1 MPDSRFFLTHASIA
15 LGDALRL
22 ANVAPPVAADASSR
36 LTRAAGI
43 DEESLDGAVVY
54 VDAADKLAR
63 LAGKRFGLCFVPDGI
78 ASRADAGGPVAA
90 AASPRAAFA
99 PIAAALHS
107 LRPISAAPRASI
119 AAGARVHATAIIGDD
134 AEIGNGAEIGPY
146 AVIGPG
152 VVIGPGTLIAERV
165 SVWCAVIGADCR
177 IGAGS
182 AVGGPG
188 FGFEPGW
195 DGLTRVPQLGRVVF
209 GRDVEVGQNCC
220 VDRGAFADTIVGEG
234 TKLDNLVQIA
244 HNVRLGRNCVVA
256 AQVGIAG
263 SAKIGDRVQFGGQ
276 AGIADH
282 VSIGDDARIAAKAG
296 VMRDVPNGETWGG
309 YPARP
314 MMTWMRETAITANAA
329 RKKKAKRHDD

>member
-22 ANVAPPVAADASSR
+22 AGVAAPVAADASSR

-43 DEESLDGAVVY
+43 DEQSLDGAVVY
-54 VDAADKLAR
+54 VDGADKFAR
-63 LAGKRFGLCFVPDGI
+63 LAGKRFGLCFAPDGA
-78 ASRADAGGPVAA
+78 ASRAVAGGPVAA
-90 AASPRAAFA
+90 AQSPRAAFA
-99 PIAAALHS
+99 AIAAALHS
-107 LRPISAAPRASI
+107 LRPISAAPRARV
-119 AAGARVHATAIIGDD
+119 AADARIHPTAIIGDD
-134 AEIGNGAEIGPY
+134 AEIGAGALIGPY
-146 AVIGPG
+146 AMIGPG
-152 VVIGPGTLIAERV
+152 VVIGTGSEVAERV
-165 SVWCAVIGADCR
+165 SIWCAVIGADCR

-182 AVGGPG
+182 AIGGPG
-188 FGFEPGW
+188 FGFEPGK
-195 DGLTRVPQLGRVVF
+195 DGLTRVPQLGRVIF

-220 VDRGAFADTIVGEG
+220 IDRGAFADTIVGDG
-234 TKLDNLVQIA
+234 TKFDNLVQIA

-282 VSIGDDARIAAKAG
+282 VAIGDDARIAAKAG
-296 VMRDVPNGETWGG
+296 IMRNVPAGETWGG

-314 MMTWMRETAITANAA
+314 MMTWMRETAMTASAA
-329 RKKKAKRHDD
+329 RKKKARRHDD

>member
-22 ANVAPPVAADASSR
+22 ANVAAPVAVDSSSR

-63 LAGKRFGLCFVPDGI
+63 LAGKRFGLCFAPVGA
-78 ASRADAGGPVAA
+78 ASRVDASGPVAA
-90 AASPRAAFA
+90 AQSPRAAFA
-99 PIAAALHS
+99 VVAAALHS
-107 LRPISAAPRASI
+107 LRPISDAPRAKV

-134 AEIGNGAEIGPY
+134 AEIGAGAEIGAY

-165 SVWCAVIGADCR
+165 SVGCAVIGADCR

-182 AVGGPG
+182 AIGGPG
-188 FGFEPGW
+188 FGFEPGR
-195 DGLTRVPQLGRVVF
+195 DGLTRVPQLGRVVL
-209 GRDVEVGQNCC
+209 GRNVEVGQNCC
-220 VDRGAFADTIVGEG
+220 VDRGAFGDTVVGEG

-282 VSIGDDARIAAKAG
+282 VAIGDDARIAAKAG

-314 MMTWMRETAITANAA
+314 MMTWMRETAMTASAA